1 MPRLVKKVGSEIWI
15 TNGQAATPMTCMGI
29 ETLYRSSKLS
39 RRYPWDNSSIAGA
52 ADEWATDITCFPVG
66 HLGPPGNKIYGG
78 Q

>member
-1 MPRLVKKVGSEIWI
+1 MARLAKKVGSEIRI
-15 TNGQAATPMTCMGI
+15 TNGQTATPMTCMGI
-29 ETLYRSSKLS
+29 ETLYRYSKLS
-39 RRYPWDNSSIAGA
+39 RRCRGGNPSIAGA